1 MGMRSAAMVGGWVLA
16 VAAATTAGWAGV
28 SLIGDEVSPA
38 GPPAL
43 SQAEVARRIQ
53 AASGTRTA
61 SVDAATAPA
70 PATARPGGS
79 DDPTPTT
86 GPGDRGTSG
95 GSSST
100 GTANGASTA
109 ASTADAPQRKPYTV
123 RGGTVVLAC
132 TGDQITAST
141 TPRLGYTVSKESG
154 NGGTAITVEFQSSGS
169 ESKLVG
175 QCSRGTPTA
184 TVEEK
189 GPGGD

>member
-1 MGMRSAAMVGGWVLA
+1 MTKMMMTLA
-16 VAAATTAGWAGV
+16 RCAGA
-28 SLIGDEVSPA
+28 
-38 GPPAL
+38 AL
-43 SQAEVARRIQ
+43 SLTLLVASASSQAPSPVAIK
-53 AASGTRTA
+53 AARLI
-61 SVDAATAPA
+61 V
-70 PATARPGGS
+70 
-79 DDPTPTT
+79 
-86 GPGDRGTSG
+86 GD
-95 GSSST
+95 
-100 GTANGASTA
+100 
-109 ASTADAPQRKPYTV
+109 
-123 RGGTVVLAC
+123 GTVIENPVVIV